1 MKTVA
6 VTGIS
11 GYLGTGILQRLEKRD
26 DVETIIGMDIK
37 PPQVMSPKLKFV
49 THDIR
54 EPFGRVFSDNKVDCA
69 IHLAFAVRPTHDY
82 KGARAI
88 DIDGAKNFIEACEQA
103 NVKRLLYL
111 SSNTAYGPNSDNPD
125 YLTEDMPL
133 RPTPGFLY
141 SWDKGEADQMFQDFM
156 KENPEYCVT
165 IVRACPVLGPRGGGS
180 VSAGMYQM
188 VMMRLQGYNPQLQ
201 YLHEDDLA
209 DILTMLIMQEQPGI
223 FNAAADGP
231 LSYKEVIALTGKRC
245 IVLPSWFITPILSI
259 TWNLHLQS
267 ASPPGGL
274 DFIKYPVV
282 LSNEKL
288 KKTTGYQFR
297 YTTKETLMA
306 FLEAGKSK
314 K

>member
-11 GYLGTGILQRLEKRD
+11 GYLGTGLLQRLERRD
-26 DVETIIGMDIK
+26 DVESIVGIDVK
-37 PPQVMSPKLKFV
+37 LPQVASPKLKFV

-54 EPFGRVFSDNKVDCA
+54 EPFGRVFADNKVDSA
-69 IHLAFAVRPTHDY
+69 IHLAFAVKPTHDY
-82 KGARAI
+82 KCARAI
-88 DIDGAKNFIEACEQA
+88 DIDGAKNFIEACQQA
-103 NVKRLLYL
+103 SVKRLLYL
-111 SSNTAYGPNSDNPD
+111 SSNTAYGPHSDNPD
-125 YLTEDMPL
+125 HLTEDMPL

-156 KENPEYCVT
+156 KDNADYCVT

-180 VSAGMYQM
+180 VSAGMYQK
-188 VMMRLQGYNPQLQ
+188 VMLRLQGYNPQLQ

-223 FNAAADGP
+223 FNAGGDGT
-231 LSYKEVIALTGKRC
+231 LSYQEVIALTGRPC
-245 IVLPSWFITPILSI
+245 IVLPSWLITPMLSI
-259 TWNLHLQS
+259 TWDLHLQS

-282 LSNEKL
+282 LNNEKL

-297 YTTKETLMA
+297 YTTKDTLMS
-306 FLEAGKSK
+306 FLGAQKR
-314 K
+314 